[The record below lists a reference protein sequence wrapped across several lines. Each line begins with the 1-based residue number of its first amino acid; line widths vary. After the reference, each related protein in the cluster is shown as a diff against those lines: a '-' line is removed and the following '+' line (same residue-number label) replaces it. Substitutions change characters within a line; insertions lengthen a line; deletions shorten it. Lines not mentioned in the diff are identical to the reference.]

1 MNIETD
7 FGYDKRN
14 LLKSKVGLS
23 DEKIDK
29 IFNTPWEFIM
39 FLCPSMT
46 SPMIKTEDDFT
57 RIADYLFF
65 MHVSTRSYETAAI
78 TKKALFSLLKNYAY
92 TWKLGLRHLVPTLLN
107 LGMEVSTI
115 LVQENYD
122 DFLYLS
128 KPKSTGHEFN
138 IYDYMPKFFEKRW
151 QQRGVYTIEY
161 TLDLQR
167 IASFFALNQ

>member
-1 MNIETD
+1 MNIESD

-23 DEKIDK
+23 DEKIDR

-78 TKKALFSLLKNYAY
+78 TKKALFSLLKRIFNGYV
-92 TWKLGLRHLVPTLLN
+92 VPN
-107 LGMEVSTI
+107 
-115 LVQENYD
+115 
-122 DFLYLS
+122 
-128 KPKSTGHEFN
+128 KSE
-138 IYDYMPKFFEKRW
+138 
-151 QQRGVYTIEY
+151 
-161 TLDLQR
+161 
-167 IASFFALNQ
+167 